1 MKIENNVIHEVV
13 DKILIVVVVV
23 VIVEVP
29 LTSILTVSLIQIN
42 YMP

>member
-13 DKILIVVVVV
+13 DKILIVVVV

>member
-23 VIVEVP
+23 IVEVP
-29 LTSILTVSLIQIN
+29 LTSILTVSLFQIN
-42 YMP
+42 CMP